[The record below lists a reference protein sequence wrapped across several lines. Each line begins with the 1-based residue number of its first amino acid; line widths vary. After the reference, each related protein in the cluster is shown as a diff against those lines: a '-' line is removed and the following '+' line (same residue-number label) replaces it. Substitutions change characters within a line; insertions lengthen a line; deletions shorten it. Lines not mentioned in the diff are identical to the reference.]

1 MCLFLT
7 APYYLIFWP
16 EEDSVSVVIR
26 SSIVGS
32 DFDTLDVGTE
42 CQVKQRS
49 KLFSGKV
56 AASGEKKLILT
67 CSIGYIINI
76 LSGRI
81 QGFYASIR
89 GSVPG

>member
-1 MCLFLT
+1 MRLFLS

-32 DFDTLDVGTE
+32 DFDTLDVETE

-56 AASGEKKLILT
+56 AASGEKKVNSNL
-67 CSIGYIINI
+67 
-76 LSGRI
+76 
-81 QGFYASIR
+81 
-89 GSVPG
+89 